1 MITHMGKEFSINLI
15 KGIIKVS
22 FKMIKVMA
30 LVNMF
35 QAMENSNM
43 KVNLKMICKMVLVL
57 KLKLEN
63 INTKDIL

>member
-1 MITHMGKEFSINLI
+1 
-15 KGIIKVS
+15 
-22 FKMIKVMA
+22 MA